1 MKKLLSLSF
10 LAAALSIG
18 SVAFAQ
24 ATPPADEKP
33 AEGDKAK
40 DKDKDKAKKGKKDKS
55 KAKDGTGS
63 DMGGADKD
71 KKPAEPTK

>member
-1 MKKLLSLSF
+1 MKKLLSLSI
-10 LAAALSIG
+10 LAGALAVAPIAAY
-18 SVAFAQ
+18 AQ

-40 DKDKDKAKKGKKDKS
+40 DKDKDKAKKGKKAKD
-55 KAKDGTGS
+55 KAKDGS

-71 KKPAEPTK
+71 KKPAEPAK

>member
-40 DKDKDKAKKGKKDKS
+40 DKDKDKAKKAKKDKS
-55 KAKDGTGS
+55 KDKDGA
-63 DMGGADKD
+63 DMGADKD
-71 KKPAEPTK
+71 KKPAEPAK